1 MSVEKPTEE
10 DIKALDNIKNTEEIS
25 IKQQAENI
33 KNEATEKS
41 QQAMADAQAVTDKI
55 NQELAEAP
63 QKIED

>member
-33 KNEATEKS
+33 KNEAT
-41 QQAMADAQAVTDKI
+41 AGYG
-55 NQELAEAP
+55 
-63 QKIED
+63 